1 MNKYTIAAFL
11 FVCNISL
18 AQSPPANPPVNP
30 AANPS
35 ENPTAPSA
43 SNPVARPSASEPK
56 TPEQIAK
63 RLLQDDKNGDGKLSQ
78 DELPQQLRQAFE
90 SMDTNHDG
98 LLDESEI
105 LAFSKMMASRE
116 SSRESSRGSGGGAQN
131 FEGAMKQTNRGFKA
145 LEKSTFDPA
154 GKAQDLASIQIV
166 QAGLLAAKGMIST
179 VKMAPQ
185 AKEKYGNDTAK
196 FESDMRSQLLA
207 TLTLSIALENAV
219 IRGDAAGAKELV
231 SKLDAEEEEGH
242 EMFRPQENEEKGEK
256 SEKGER
262 APATSTAPKAPTAPT
277 VPTAPTNPPK

>member
-1 MNKYTIAAFL
+1 MKKYTIAAFL

-18 AQSPPANPPVNP
+18 AQSPSTNPPVNP

-90 SMDTNHDG
+90 AMDTNHDG
-98 LLDESEI
+98 LLDESEV

-116 SSRESSRGSGGGAQN
+116 ARRGSGGGAQN

-154 GKAQDLASIQIV
+154 GKAQDLASIQMV

-185 AKEKYGNDTAK
+185 AKEKYGTDTAK

-207 TLTLSIALENAV
+207 SLTVAIALENAV

-242 EMFRPQENEEKGEK
+242 EMFRPQENEENEEKGEK

-277 VPTAPTNPPK
+277 VPAAPTNSPK

>member
-1 MNKYTIAAFL
+1 MITYTIAAFL

-63 RLLQDDKNGDGKLSQ
+63 RLLQEDKNGDGKLSQ

-90 SMDTNHDG
+90 AMDTNHDG
-98 LLDESEI
+98 LLDESEV
-105 LAFSKMMASRE
+105 LTFSKMMASRE

-154 GKAQDLASIQIV
+154 GKAQDLASIQMV

-185 AKEKYGNDTAK
+185 AKEKYGTDTAK

-219 IRGDAAGAKELV
+219 IRSDAAGAKELV

-256 SEKGER
+256 SGR
-262 APATSTAPKAPTAPT
+262 APATSTAPNAPTAPT
-277 VPTAPTNPPK
+277 VPTAPTNSPK

>member
-1 MNKYTIAAFL
+1 MKKYTIAAFL

-18 AQSPPANPPVNP
+18 AQSPPANPSVNP
-30 AANPS
+30 AVNPS
-35 ENPTAPSA
+35 ENPTTPLV

-63 RLLQDDKNGDGKLSQ
+63 RLLQEDKNGDGKLSQ

-90 SMDTNHDG
+90 AMDTNHDG
-98 LLDESEI
+98 LLDESEV

-154 GKAQDLASIQIV
+154 GKAQDLASIQMV
-166 QAGLLAAKGMIST
+166 QSGLLAAKGMIST

-185 AKEKYGNDTAK
+185 AKEKYGTDTAK

-256 SEKGER
+256 SEP

-277 VPTAPTNPPK
+277 VPTAPTNSPK

>member
-18 AQSPPANPPVNP
+18 AQSPPANPPANP

-56 TPEQIAK
+56 SPEQIAK
-63 RLLQDDKNGDGKLSQ
+63 RLLQEDKNGDGKLSQ

-90 SMDTNHDG
+90 AMDTNHDG
-98 LLDESEI
+98 LLDESEV

-116 SSRESSRGSGGGAQN
+116 SSRGGGAGGGAQN

-154 GKAQDLASIQIV
+154 GKAQDLASIQMV

-242 EMFRPQENEEKGEK
+242 EMFKPQENEEKGD
-256 SEKGER
+256 R

-277 VPTAPTNPPK
+277 VPTAPVNSPK

>member
-1 MNKYTIAAFL
+1 MKKYTIAAFL

-18 AQSPPANPPVNP
+18 AQSPPANPSVNP
-30 AANPS
+30 AVNPS
-35 ENPTAPSA
+35 ENPTTPLV

-63 RLLQDDKNGDGKLSQ
+63 RLLQEDKNGDGKLSQ

-90 SMDTNHDG
+90 AMDTNHDG
-98 LLDESEI
+98 LLDESEV
-105 LAFSKMMASRE
+105 LTFSKMMASRE

-154 GKAQDLASIQIV
+154 GKAQDLSSIQMV

-179 VKMAPQ
+179 VKMASQ

-256 SEKGER
+256 SEP

-277 VPTAPTNPPK
+277 VPTAPTNSPK

>member
-1 MNKYTIAAFL
+1 MKKYTIAAFL

-18 AQSPPANPPVNP
+18 AQSPPANPSVNP
-30 AANPS
+30 AVNPS
-35 ENPTAPSA
+35 ENPTTPLV

-63 RLLQDDKNGDGKLSQ
+63 RLLQEDKNGDGKLSQ

-90 SMDTNHDG
+90 AMDTNHDG
-98 LLDESEI
+98 LLDESEV

-185 AKEKYGNDTAK
+185 AKEKYGTDTAK

-256 SEKGER
+256 SEP

>member
-1 MNKYTIAAFL
+1 MKKYTIAAFL

-18 AQSPPANPPVNP
+18 AQSPPTNPPVNP

-98 LLDESEI
+98 LLDESEV

-116 SSRESSRGSGGGAQN
+116 SSRESRRGSGGGAQN

-154 GKAQDLASIQIV
+154 GKAQDLASIQMV

-207 TLTLSIALENAV
+207 SLTVAIALENAV

-231 SKLDAEEEEGH
+231 SKLDAEEDEGH
-242 EMFRPQENEEKGEK
+242 EMFKRQENEENEEKGEK

-262 APATSTAPKAPTAPT
+262 APASTPK
-277 VPTAPTNPPK
+277 

>member
-18 AQSPPANPPVNP
+18 AQSPPANPPANP

-56 TPEQIAK
+56 SPEQIAK
-63 RLLQDDKNGDGKLSQ
+63 RLLQEDKNGDGKLSQ

-90 SMDTNHDG
+90 AMDTNHDG
-98 LLDESEI
+98 LLDESEV

-116 SSRESSRGSGGGAQN
+116 SRRGGGVGGGAQN

-154 GKAQDLASIQIV
+154 GKAQDLSSIQMV

-185 AKEKYGNDTAK
+185 AKEKYGTDTAK

-242 EMFRPQENEEKGEK
+242 EMFRPQENEEKGD
-256 SEKGER
+256 R

-277 VPTAPTNPPK
+277 VPTAPVNSPK

>member
-1 MNKYTIAAFL
+1 MTTYTIAAFL

-30 AANPS
+30 AVNPS
-35 ENPTAPSA
+35 ENPTTPSV

-63 RLLQDDKNGDGKLSQ
+63 RLLQEDKNGDGKLSQ

-90 SMDTNHDG
+90 AMDTNHDG
-98 LLDESEI
+98 LLDESEV

-219 IRGDAAGAKELV
+219 IRSDAAGAKELV

-242 EMFRPQENEEKGEK
+242 EMFRPQKNEEKGEK
-256 SEKGER
+256 SGR
-262 APATSTAPKAPTAPT
+262 APATSTAPNAPTAPT
-277 VPTAPTNPPK
+277 VPTAPTNSPK